1 MGPAP
6 QSTRPAAAPAAQ
18 GPSSFPP
25 LPAPDPRFKIPFG
38 QTLVYR
44 AEWRVFNAGTATLRI
59 DRAGQ
64 EARVVGTAN
73 ATGSVAVLYPV
84 HDVFES
90 FLDPTTFCSHT
101 ISKRTQEGTR
111 HVDTNIMFNYQRGKA
126 VLDQKNIKKNETRHE
141 EHDIPACVTDVVSA
155 IYYVGTLPLQTGK
168 TYSFPLN
175 DGGNTVTVDLHV
187 EAREQIKVP
196 AGAYNA
202 VRVHPEASSGVLKE
216 KGKMWLWYSDDTA
229 HIPLQM
235 RARMLWGT
243 VTLTLERIDR

>member
-1 MGPAP
+1 MSAP
-6 QSTRPAAAPAAQ
+6 C
-18 GPSSFPP
+18 
-25 LPAPDPRFKIPFG
+25 
-38 QTLVYR
+38 
-44 AEWRVFNAGTATLRI
+44 
-59 DRAGQ
+59 
-64 EARVVGTAN
+64 
-73 ATGSVAVLYPV
+73 
-84 HDVFES
+84 H
-90 FLDPTTFCSHT
+90 C
-101 ISKRTQEGTR
+101 KR
-111 HVDTNIMFNYQRGKA
+111 
-126 VLDQKNIKKNETRHE
+126 
-141 EHDIPACVTDVVSA
+141 
-155 IYYVGTLPLQTGK
+155 GK